1 MIAIVEKDH
10 TKIDLLVSQIKNR
23 MQSDILLCSS
33 VNELQKEIKKGC
45 SHIDG
50 LLLNINAVKKS
61 YTPLKD
67 VPTIIISENIPI
79 SSKMM
84 LMSQNLLDIVPNY
97 KLHNC
102 KYILRLL
109 QRSRYREKL
118 EVLIVDEEPLMQS
131 LIRRNIN
138 SMGIN
143 AKVLDTG
150 SRVVETI
157 RNYHNIHVLF
167 VDNRLKD
174 IDTKSLVKEVRE
186 YYNKLELTIICLMQE
201 GHTEEEEVA
210 LLHAGANDCIVK
222 RLSTPTSLEQFQARV
237 LLSIRQVISY
247 LEMKYMAQRDSMTGA
262 FNRRYFSEVGESVF
276 SNYLRGNVQIAVAML
291 DIDNFKSVND
301 TYGHPMGDRAII
313 SLYNTLIEKVRKTD
327 IVSRFGGEEFCIL
340 LIGSEIDHAEMVL
353 ERIRSAVENLIISD
367 GECSFSFTISV
378 GLTIKKQDTLE
389 KMILTADKCL
399 YEAKECGKNR
409 VVVDS

>member
-10 TKIDLLVSQIKNR
+10 SKIDILVSQIKIR
-23 MQSDILLCSS
+23 MQSEILLCSS
-33 VNELQKEIKKGC
+33 VSELLKEIKMSGLT
-45 SHIDG
+45 IDG
-50 LLLNINAVKKS
+50 LLLNINEVKKS
-61 YTPLKD
+61 YTPLD
-67 VPTIIISENIPI
+67 GVPTIIISENIPI

-131 LIRRNIN
+131 LISRNIF

-143 AKVLDTG
+143 AKVQDKG
-150 SRVVETI
+150 SLALETI
-157 RNYHNIHVLF
+157 KREHNVHVLF
-167 VDNRLKD
+167 VDTRLKD
-174 IDTKSLVKEVRE
+174 CNTELLVRDVRE
-186 YYNKLELTIICLMQE
+186 HFNKLELTIICLMQE
-201 GHTEEEEVA
+201 DHTEEEEVA

-247 LEMKYMAQRDSMTGA
+247 LEMQYMAQRDSMTGA

-313 SLYNTLIEKVRKTD
+313 SLYNMLIEKVRKTD

-353 ERIRSAVENLIISD
+353 ERIRSAVEGLTISD
-367 GECSFSFTISV
+367 GDKSFSFTVSV
-378 GLTIKKQDTLE
+378 GLATKKQDTLE
-389 KMILTADKCL
+389 KMIQIADNCL
-399 YEAKECGKNR
+399 YEAKESGKNR
-409 VVVDS
+409 VVID